1 MYSRKITT
9 FCCPVTGYNTNSAM
23 FSDWTQMD
31 PAIMSTSVNFGKSAG
46 GHGANAGAGA
56 GAGAGALS
64 QQQQELFAR
73 FNQLGVQPNGLRTQQ
88 QPGWAPQKLGWGNM
102 AYAGIPLPP
111 GFAPAKP
118 PQHPAEC
125 IDAK

>member
-1 MYSRKITT
+1 
-9 FCCPVTGYNTNSAM
+9 
-23 FSDWTQMD
+23 MD
-31 PAIMSTSVNFGKSAG
+31 PAIMSTSVNFGKNVGVSNANTNTNTSA
-46 GHGANAGAGA
+46 N
-56 GAGAGALS
+56 ALS

-73 FNQLGVQPNGLRTQQ
+73 FNQLSVQQPNGVK
-88 QPGWAPQKLGWGNM
+88 PGGAGAWGGKLGWGGV

>member
-1 MYSRKITT
+1 
-9 FCCPVTGYNTNSAM
+9 M

-31 PAIMSTSVNFGKSAG
+31 PAIMSTSVNFGKNVGVS
-46 GHGANAGAGA
+46 NATNSNSNAS
-56 GAGAGALS
+56 LS

-73 FNQLGVQPNGLRTQQ
+73 FNGLSVQPNGVKLHNSGNMGMGLGMGGMAGVGAAGVGSA
-88 QPGWAPQKLGWGNM
+88 GWGQKLGWGVG
-102 AYAGIPLPP
+102 YAGIPLPP

-118 PQHPAEC
+118 AQHPAEC

>member
-1 MYSRKITT
+1 
-9 FCCPVTGYNTNSAM
+9 
-23 FSDWTQMD
+23 MD
-31 PAIMSTSVNFGKSAG
+31 PAIMSTSVNFGKNMGVSN
-46 GHGANAGAGA
+46 NAGS
-56 GAGAGALS
+56 LS

-73 FNQLGVQPNGLRTQQ
+73 FNQLGVQGA
-88 QPGWAPQKLGWGNM
+88 GGAWAGAKLGWGG
-102 AYAGIPLPP
+102 AAFGAIPLPP

>member
-1 MYSRKITT
+1 
-9 FCCPVTGYNTNSAM
+9 M

-31 PAIMSTSVNFGKSAG
+31 PAIMSTSVNFGKA
-46 GHGANAGAGA
+46 AGAGGS
-56 GAGAGALS
+56 GAGLS

-73 FNQLGVQPNGLRTQQ
+73 FNQLGVAPGANGVK
-88 QPGWAPQKLGWGNM
+88 PAPGVGVGVGGAGWAKLGWGGVG
-102 AYAGIPLPP
+102 YAGVSLPP

-118 PQHPAEC
+118 AQRPAEC